1 MARNIVY
8 RVPGLE
14 EKIKAKDLKKHE
26 EIKKTVEAFNQGDVT
41 EEKAVQYLV
50 DEVIKTKLLLKEY
63 SDSYN
68 SLIDRMEESV
78 GVMEN
83 ISDQMVD
90 LLKTAKELADQARK
104 AGVRTEALRK
114 VEQIVAIEL
123 EGHSV

>member
-1 MARNIVY
+1 
-8 RVPGLE
+8 
-14 EKIKAKDLKKHE
+14 
-26 EIKKTVEAFNQGDVT
+26 
-41 EEKAVQYLV
+41 
-50 DEVIKTKLLLKEY
+50 
-63 SDSYN
+63 
-68 SLIDRMEESV
+68 MEESV